1 MLDLIKEYII
11 KFTDFVCGWP
21 LFTLLIGGGIFLF
34 IYSRALPLRKLGMA
48 VSSLKMKKKGEGQ
61 VSSFQALMNTISSTV
76 GMGNIAGVAIAL
88 CVGGP
93 GAIFWMWVS
102 ALLGMATKFFEGT
115 LAVMYK
121 GKDDKGV
128 AQGGPM
134 FVLTEGLGRKMKP
147 LAVMFAFCALFSGL
161 PVMQANQLS
170 ESLYS
175 VILEPLGVPESRWV
189 FLMLGLVIGGIVSL
203 VIFGGI
209 KRISQVSSRIV
220 PFMVGFYF
228 LMVLGIMIVYHDR
241 LPAVFDA
248 IFKGAFC
255 WKAGFGAL
263 AAVALTGARRAMF
276 VNEAGVGTAGMMHGA
291 SMNAEPVREGLVAM
305 LGPAIDSGLVC
316 TLSAIPMIMAGLY
329 NTDSIKGLSIA
340 LNTYDTLI
348 PFAGR
353 YLLEFVV
360 IIFAFSTMFSYS
372 YYGTMC
378 TSYLWGTRHAQKY
391 RYFYVATIVLASVL
405 TLDVAVSVMDL
416 AFALMAFPNMI
427 AVFAL
432 APKVMKE
439 TRRFFTMNSQGS

>member
-1 MLDLIKEYII
+1 
-11 KFTDFVCGWP
+11 
-21 LFTLLIGGGIFLF
+21 
-34 IYSRALPLRKLGMA
+34 
-48 VSSLKMKKKGEGQ
+48 
-61 VSSFQALMNTISSTV
+61 MNTISSTV

-115 LAVMYK
+115 LAIMYK

-128 AQGGPM
+128 IQGGPM

-175 VILEPLGVPESRWV
+175 VILEPLGVPESRLV
-189 FLMLGLVIGGIVSL
+189 FLVLGLVIGGIVSL

-228 LMVLGIMIVYHDR
+228 LMVLGIMIV
-241 LPAVFDA
+241 
-248 IFKGAFC
+248 
-255 WKAGFGAL
+255 
-263 AAVALTGARRAMF
+263 
-276 VNEAGVGTAGMMHGA
+276 
-291 SMNAEPVREGLVAM
+291 
-305 LGPAIDSGLVC
+305 
-316 TLSAIPMIMAGLY
+316 
-329 NTDSIKGLSIA
+329 
-340 LNTYDTLI
+340 
-348 PFAGR
+348 
-353 YLLEFVV
+353 
-360 IIFAFSTMFSYS
+360 YS

-439 TRRFFTMNSQGS
+439 ARRFFTMNRQGSC

>member
-134 FVLTEGLGRKMKP
+134 FVLTEGIGRKMKP

-189 FLMLGLVIGGIVSL
+189 FLVIGLVIGGIVSL

-209 KRISQVSSRIV
+209 KRISQVSSKIV

-228 LMVLGIMIVYHDR
+228 LMVVGIMVVYHDR
-241 LPAVFDA
+241 LPSVFEA
-248 IFKGAFC
+248 IFEGAFC
-255 WKAGFGAL
+255 WKAGFGAFT
-263 AAVALTGARRAMF
+263 AVALTGARRAMF

-329 NTDSIKGLSIA
+329 STDSIKGLSIA
-340 LNTYDTLI
+340 LNTYDALI
-348 PFAGR
+348 PFADA
-353 YLLEFVV
+353 
-360 IIFAFSTMFSYS
+360 IFS
-372 YYGTMC
+372 
-378 TSYLWGTRHAQKY
+378 
-391 RYFYVATIVLASVL
+391 
-405 TLDVAVSVMDL
+405 
-416 AFALMAFPNMI
+416 
-427 AVFAL
+427 
-432 APKVMKE
+432 
-439 TRRFFTMNSQGS
+439 NSW

>member
-1 MLDLIKEYII
+1 
-11 KFTDFVCGWP
+11 
-21 LFTLLIGGGIFLF
+21 
-34 IYSRALPLRKLGMA
+34 MA
-48 VSSLKMKKKGEGQ
+48 VVYTSDRRRNIPVHIFKSIAAEEVGDGGQFSENEEKGRRTGQ
-61 VSSFQALMNTISSTV
+61 LLSGSDEHHQQHSRDGKHRRSRNSAMCRW
-76 GMGNIAGVAIAL
+76 AR
-88 CVGGP
+88 
-93 GAIFWMWVS
+93 AIFWMWVS

-115 LAVMYK
+115 LAIMYK

-128 AQGGPM
+128 IQGGPM

-189 FLMLGLVIGGIVSL
+189 FLVLGLVIGGIVSL

-241 LPAVFDA
+241 LPAVFES
-248 IFKGAFC
+248 IIEGAFC

-439 TRRFFTMNSQGS
+439 TRRFFTMNRQGSC

>member
-1 MLDLIKEYII
+1 
-11 KFTDFVCGWP
+11 
-21 LFTLLIGGGIFLF
+21 
-34 IYSRALPLRKLGMA
+34 
-48 VSSLKMKKKGEGQ
+48 
-61 VSSFQALMNTISSTV
+61 
-76 GMGNIAGVAIAL
+76 
-88 CVGGP
+88 
-93 GAIFWMWVS
+93 
-102 ALLGMATKFFEGT
+102 
-115 LAVMYK
+115 
-121 GKDDKGV
+121 
-128 AQGGPM
+128 M

-189 FLMLGLVIGGIVSL
+189 FLVLGLVIGGIVSL

-241 LPAVFDA
+241 LPAVFES
-248 IFKGAFC
+248 IIEGAFC

-439 TRRFFTMNSQGS
+439 TRRFFTMNRQGS